1 MNKEKFN
8 ETVDSLFQGI
18 EGFMTSKTVVG
29 DPIYVKD
36 TIILPLVDV
45 SFGMGAGDFP
55 RRQESQGI
63 RRYRGQDD
71 AKCGSCD
78 P

>member
-45 SFGMGAGDFP
+45 SFGMGAGDY
-55 RRQESQGI
+55 RGDRKARI